1 MPATD
6 TPIPL
11 RAHRFTP
18 TRRATAGAAL
28 FRRAFLDA
36 RTRTVAFAYVFAV
49 YSWLQSSAYRSTYP
63 TQADRIAFARSFAG
77 NDAIRLFYGYPY
89 DVVTVGGYSAWRV
102 GGTLVLAAAAFGVL
116 AAVRAM
122 RTEED
127 AGRTEIVLAGCVPR
141 RTSYLSAMA
150 AIGAGTL
157 ILWFAEFAGFV
168 VGRLPVAGSAYL
180 ALATV
185 SVVPVFVGIGAVAS
199 QLAPNR
205 RVAIALSSAA
215 AVLFWLLR
223 IVADTWAGGAW
234 LRWATPLGWA
244 EELRP
249 FTGAHPAVLLLP
261 VAACVPL
268 VAIAARINAGRD
280 VGAGIL
286 PARDTAAPHLRLLSS
301 PIAQALR
308 SERGSLATWMFGFA
322 AFSVILGK
330 ISTSISSAGV
340 STKIQKD
347 FAKFGTG
354 SIVTP
359 SGYLAFVFIIVILAV
374 CLFVCSQIGAAREE
388 EAEERLETLF
398 ALPVGRRRW
407 FGGRLLIAA
416 LAAATLSVLAGL
428 LTWAGAASQGVNVSL
443 PRMLEAGANGIPISL
458 LFLGIAALAYAVAPR
473 ASAAIAY
480 GLVSATFL
488 WYLVGSVLGIPKWII
503 DLTPFRH
510 IGLVPV
516 QTFQATAAWVMVA
529 VGVATA
535 AGAVAVLRH
544 RDLFAA

>member
-1 MPATD
+1 MPATS
-6 TPIPL
+6 TSIPL
-11 RAHRFTP
+11 RAPRFTP
-18 TRRATAGAAL
+18 VTGVTAGAAL

-36 RTRTVAFAYVFAV
+36 RTRTIAFAYVFAV
-49 YSWLQSSAYRSTYP
+49 YSWLQSAAYRSTYP
-63 TQADRIAFARSFAG
+63 TLADRIAFARSFAG
-77 NDAIRLFYGYPY
+77 NGAIRLFYGYPY

-102 GGTLVLAAAAFGVL
+102 GGTLVLVAAAFGVL
-116 AAVRAM
+116 AAVRAF

-141 RTSYLSAMA
+141 RTAYLSSMA
-150 AIGAGTL
+150 AIAAGTF

-168 VGRLPVAGSAYL
+168 VGRLPVGGSAYL

-205 RVAIALSSAA
+205 RVALALSSAVL
-215 AVLFWLLR
+215 VLFWLLR
-223 IVADTWAGGAW
+223 VIADTSTGGAW

-249 FTGAHPAVLLLP
+249 FAGAHPIVLLLP
-261 VAACVPL
+261 LAACLPL
-268 VAIAARINAGRD
+268 LAIAARINTGRD

-286 PARDTAAPHLRLLSS
+286 PARDTAAPHLAMLSS
-301 PIAQALR
+301 PTVQALR

-330 ISTSISSAGV
+330 ISTSISSAGI
-340 STKIQKD
+340 STNIQKD
-347 FAKFGTG
+347 FAKFGAG

-388 EAEERLETLF
+388 EAEQRLETLF
-398 ALPVGRRRW
+398 ALPVSRRNW
-407 FGGRLLIAA
+407 FGGRLLIAS
-416 LAAATLSVLAGL
+416 LAAAVLSVLAGL
-428 LTWAGAASQGVNVSL
+428 LTWAGAASQGVNISL
-443 PRMLEAGANGIPISL
+443 PRMLEAGVNGIPISL

-516 QTFQATAAWVMVA
+516 QTFQAAAAGIMVA
-529 VGVATA
+529 IGLA
-535 AGAVAVLRH
+535 AAAMAIAVLRH
-544 RDLFAA
+544 RDLLEA